1 MEKKISKCVTGFS
14 KLHGTQHSLIVLLE
28 KLKKALDKEENISA
42 IFTDLSKVFDTKNQ
56 GRLLAKQLL
65 SLVFSYL
72 KDTRQRVQIN
82 NKFNSLKEVIAGVP
96 PGSIDRPLLFILII
110 NDLFL
115 FLCFRTIS
123 TTQMT
128 IIYSI
133 QELISI

>member
-28 KLKKALDKEENISA
+28 KWKKALDKEENISA

-128 IIYSI
+128 ITYSI

>member
-1 MEKKISKCVTGFS
+1 MEKKTSKCVTGFS

>member
-28 KLKKALDKEENISA
+28 KWKKALDKEENISA

>member
-96 PGSIDRPLLFILII
+96 PGSIDRPLLFKLII

-123 TTQMT
+123 TTQMI

>member
-128 IIYSI
+128 ITYSI